1 MCRHAAIDLDEATYT
16 PCHAASGPEPMYKP
30 NHKGKRHPKPAR
42 FRKQDKPHPRRIAA
56 RVLSMNAL
64 DVAELS
70 VIEQNRMQCAAL
82 GGAA

>member
-1 MCRHAAIDLDEATYT
+1 MCRHAPIADDEAY
-16 PCHAASGPEPMYKP
+16 PAGPVPMHKP
-30 NHKGKRHPKPAR
+30 DYRGKRHPKPAR
-42 FRKQDKPHPRRIAA
+42 FRKQDKPHPRRLAA

-70 VIEQNRMQCAAL
+70 LIEQNRMQCAAL